1 MSNGSSFNT
10 VGLTS
15 LSLHKFSYA
24 TTVNVHGKLLW
35 THIPQRD
42 NLSVVFDHVNHQ
54 DDGGLLIRKRLLRVI
69 LGAQTLVCVSSKGL
83 LTC

>member
-69 LGAQTLVCVSSKGL
+69 LGAQTLVCVSSKEL
-83 LTC
+83 LIY